1 MILDIAP
8 QTEQMAALAEFRALL
23 VESCEHEG
31 EVGNIVRISHMIGE
45 RPDQDERQHVVEHTE
60 RLLQIVTRM
69 RALAD
74 QI

>member
-1 MILDIAP
+1 MILDIAL
-8 QTEQMAALAEFRALL
+8 QTETLAALGELRALL
-23 VESCEHEG
+23 IESCEQEG
-31 EVGNIVRISHMIGE
+31 EIGNIVRIQHIIGE
-45 RPDQDERQHVVEHTE
+45 RPDADERQQVIEHTE